1 MGKIGVLEVRGQ
13 EGWAT
18 PKRPPN
24 GAQVS
29 MAIDISRS
37 KAVYCLRWD
46 GSEQRRL
53 STPLGI
59 EHVRALLAHYHG
71 CQVQVAYEACGFGYE
86 LAWWLQEQGV
96 AVTVIAPSR
105 VERVPGLQVK
115 TDRVDAGKLARK
127 LERGDL
133 KAIYIPSRTVH
144 EQRQIGRTYAQC
156 IKERKRAQVRIR
168 SLMQEQGRLGPLPA
182 AGWKA
187 YSAWLDGQ
195 PLAQPVRLCVQAHQQ
210 LRGLADQ
217 QAQRM
222 NAELY
227 KLARSEAY
235 RPLVK
240 VLSAQSG
247 VGWQSA
253 IRLVLELGDIE
264 RFRTTDSLPHYLGLT
279 PSQYSSGELDHRG
292 HTLKCGPGFLRAMLL
307 QCAWSAV
314 RQGCDIELKER
325 FAQLAPRIGRKRAI
339 VAVARRLAIKL
350 RGRWRNHL
358 VPRQSAP
365 LVAVSPPA

>member
-1 MGKIGVLEVRGQ
+1 MGKIGVVEGRGQ
-13 EGWAT
+13 EGLPR
-18 PKRPPN
+18 PKRPADGTP
-24 GAQVS
+24 VW

-46 GSEQRRL
+46 GIEQRRL

-59 EHVRALLAHYHG
+59 EHVRALLEHYHG
-71 CQVQVAYEACGFGYE
+71 CQVHVAYEACGFGYE

-96 AVTVIAPSR
+96 AVMVIAPSR
-105 VERVPGLQVK
+105 VERMPGLQVK
-115 TDRVDAGKLARK
+115 TDRVDVGKLARK
-127 LERGDL
+127 LEKGDL

-156 IKERKRAQVRIR
+156 IKERKRAQVRLR
-168 SLMQEQGRLGPLPA
+168 SLMQEEGRLGPLPA
-182 AGWKA
+182 AGWKV
-187 YSAWLDGQ
+187 YSAWLDVQ
-195 PLAQPVRLCVQAHQQ
+195 KLPEPVRLCVQAHEQ

-217 QAQRM
+217 QAKRM

-227 KLARSEAY
+227 KLASSEEY

-240 VLSAQSG
+240 ALSAQSG
-247 VGWQSA
+247 VGWQSG
-253 IRLVLELGDIE
+253 IRLVLELGSID
-264 RFRTTDSLPHYLGLT
+264 RFRTTAALPHYLGLT

-292 HTLKCGPGFLRAMLL
+292 HTLKCGPGFLRALLL

-314 RQGCDIELKER
+314 RQGCDTELKER

-339 VAVARRLAIKL
+339 VAVARKLAIKL
-350 RGRWRNHL
+350 RGRWRHHL
-358 VPRQSAP
+358 LSSEPATA
-365 LVAVSPPA
+365 VAV

>member
-1 MGKIGVLEVRGQ
+1 MGKIGVVEVRGQ
-13 EGWAT
+13 EGLAP
-18 PKRPPN
+18 PKRPPD
-24 GAQVS
+24 GTQVWL
-29 MAIDISRS
+29 AIDISRS

-59 EHVRALLAHYHG
+59 EHVRALLEHYRG
-71 CQVQVAYEACGFGYE
+71 CQLHVAYEACGFGYE
-86 LAWWLQEQGV
+86 LAWWLQEHGV
-96 AVTVIAPSR
+96 AVMVIAPSR
-105 VERVPGLQVK
+105 VERAPGLQVK

-127 LERGDL
+127 LEKGDL

-144 EQRQIGRTYAQC
+144 EQRQLGRTYAQS

-182 AGWKA
+182 AGWTV
-187 YSAWLDGQ
+187 YSAWLGVQ
-195 PLAQPVRLCVQAHQQ
+195 SLPPSIRLCVQAHEQ
-210 LRGLADQ
+210 LRAVAAQ
-217 QAQRM
+217 QATRM

-227 KLARSEAY
+227 KLARSAEY

-240 VLSAQSG
+240 ALSAQAG

-253 IRLVLELGDIE
+253 IRLILELGDIN
-264 RFRTTDSLPHYLGLT
+264 RFRTTDALPHYLGLT

-292 HTLKCGPGFLRAMLL
+292 HTLKCGPGFLRALLL

-314 RQGCDIELKER
+314 RQGRDTELKDR
-325 FAQLAPRIGRKRAI
+325 FATLAPRIGRKRAI
-339 VAVARRLAIKL
+339 VAIARKLAIKV
-350 RGRWRNHL
+350 RGRWRSHL
-358 VPRQSAP
+358 VPSE
-365 LVAVSPPA
+365 PPQATAA